1 MLKSAVRIILS
12 VALLA
17 WLLMQVDLAGV
28 GAVLGRA
35 SLGWLVAAAAVNAT
49 SLVCAAWRWQVLL
62 GGMGV
67 QRGFWALLRIVL
79 VGTFFSMFLPSSIG
93 GDVMKMV
100 LIAPDMERREAAVS
114 SVLIDRVVGMA
125 VTIGIGLAAVICLP
139 SVWGNTAVITALA
152 GVTVAFCV
160 GLAALFSRRLL
171 KLLGWLMPGLI
182 WRRVGGPLLRIHE
195 SVVGLRSRPDTLLT
209 AAGISLLRQA
219 AISLSVLCAGQAFG
233 LSAGPVAY
241 FAMVP
246 ISMAIT
252 ALPIA
257 INGIG
262 LQDNALILLL
272 GAVGV
277 GAAEA
282 LSLSLFIHA
291 TRMATGLIGGL
302 VFAAGR
308 RQAAPLA
315 AQPPK
320 GPAGEREPVQPLR

>member
-12 VALLA
+12 VVLLT
-17 WLLMQVDLAGV
+17 WLLMQVDLASV
-28 GAVLGRA
+28 SAVLGRA
-35 SLGWLVAAAAVNAT
+35 SLGWLLAAAAINAT
-49 SLVCAAWRWQVLL
+49 SLICAVWRWQSLL
-62 GGMGV
+62 DGMGV
-67 QRGFWALLRIVL
+67 QRKFWPLLRIIL

-100 LIAPDMERREAAVS
+100 LIAPEMEHREAAVS
-114 SVLIDRVVGMA
+114 SVLMDRVMGMA
-125 VTIGIGLAAVICLP
+125 VTIGAGMVAVIFLP
-139 SVWGNTAVITALA
+139 AVWGNTTVIGALG
-152 GVTVAFCV
+152 GVTLIFCV

-171 KLLGWLMPGLI
+171 DLIGWLMPGVI
-182 WRRVGGPLLRIHE
+182 WRRVGGTLLRIHE
-195 SVVGLRSRPDTLLT
+195 SLVGLRGRPDAMLT
-209 AAGISLLRQA
+209 AAGVSLLRQLI
-219 AISLSVLCAGQAFG
+219 ISLSVLCAGQAFG
-233 LSAGPVAY
+233 LTAGLVAY

-272 GAVGV
+272 GTIGV
-277 GAAEA
+277 GSAEA

-291 TRMATGLIGGL
+291 TRMVTGMIGGL

-308 RQAAPLA
+308 CPSAVPA
-315 AQPPK
+315 AQSPK
-320 GPAGEREPVQPLR
+320 GSASERDPVQPVR